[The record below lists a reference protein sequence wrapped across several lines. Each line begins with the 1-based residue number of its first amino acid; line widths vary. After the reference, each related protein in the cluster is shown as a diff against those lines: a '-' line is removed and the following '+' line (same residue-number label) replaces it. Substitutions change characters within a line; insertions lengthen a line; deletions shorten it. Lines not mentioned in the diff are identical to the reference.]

1 MVVMTAMTA
10 LCTVGVGFY
19 VRFLVALYKEC
30 RHSRICYLV
39 LLQSNS
45 VEQVIPEA
53 RELEEL
59 EATIPRAA

>member
-1 MVVMTAMTA
+1 MVVMTVMTA
-10 LCTVGVGFY
+10 LCTVGVAFY

-45 VEQVIPEA
+45 VEQVISEA
-53 RELEEL
+53 REL